1 VKLAFIDFWPNF
13 EVENNYFYYLL
24 EQHYDVEINQRD
36 PDLMFLHTDSYR
48 NLDRKNYVSH
58 PATRVFW
65 TMEGEP
71 PLFDDD
77 TYPPEVSITTTGGVG
92 YGDPNAAATLAT
104 NDSNRKYY
112 YGRCDFALTHDIMD
126 DSRHYRFPYWVY
138 HIDWFNKGNYG
149 GEPNFLIPLDQIA
162 DNEYY
167 NAPKT
172 KFCAHMV
179 SNPTERRLDAH
190 KKLNTYKR
198 VDGHGNCFGQGVSL
212 NDFHGVN
219 SPWEKAKLETLKD
232 YRFSIC
238 FEHKNRAGYHSEK
251 LFHAKVA
258 GTVPIYWGNESVNND
273 FNKKCF
279 INLIDYESIDEMVD
293 YIKHVDQNEDV
304 YQSYAQEPLFV
315 DNVIPDRFRPEA
327 VLQFFKDTVLS
338 TGGGGN

>member
-1 VKLAFIDFWPNF
+1 MKIAFMDFWPNF
-13 EVENNYFYYLL
+13 ERKNNYFYYLL
-24 EQHYDVEINQRD
+24 KSAYEIEINQKN

-48 NLDRKNYVSH
+48 KLDRKNYANH

-71 PLFDDD
+71 PLFDAD
-77 TYPPEVSITTTGGVG
+77 TYPPEISIITTGGVG
-92 YGDPNAAATLAT
+92 YGNPNAPASLAT

-162 DNEYY
+162 DNEYH
-167 NAPKT
+167 NTPKT

-179 SNPTERRLDAH
+179 SNPTERRLNAH
-190 KKLNTYKR
+190 KKLSAYKT
-198 VDGHGNCFGQGVSL
+198 VDGLGNCFDDQTSAGL

-219 SPWEKAKLETLKD
+219 TPWEKLKLEFLKD

-279 INLIDYESIDEMVD
+279 INLVD
-293 YIKHVDQNEDV
+293 YDSVEDLVEYVKYVDSNEDV

-327 VLQFFKDTVLS
+327 VLQFFKDSVLS
-338 TGGGGN
+338 TSK

>member
-1 VKLAFIDFWPNF
+1 MKLAFIDFWPNF

-71 PLFDDD
+71 PLFDAD
-77 TYPPEVSITTTGGVG
+77 TYPPEVSITTTGGIG

-149 GEPNFLIPLDQIA
+149 GEPNFLIPLDQISN
-162 DNEYY
+162 NEYC
-167 NAPKT
+167 NFPKT

-190 KKLNTYKR
+190 KKLNAYKR

-212 NDFHGVN
+212 NDFNGVN

-279 INLIDYESIDEMVD
+279 INLIDYESIDEMVED
-293 YIKHVDQNEDV
+293 IKQIDQDEDR
-304 YQSYAQEPLFV
+304 YQSYANEPLFV

-327 VLQFFKDTVLS
+327 VLGFFKDTVLS
-338 TGGGGN
+338 V

>member
-1 VKLAFIDFWPNF
+1 LGEKVKLAFIDFWPNF

-24 EQHYDVEINQRD
+24 EQHYGVEVNQRD

-48 NLDRKNYVSH
+48 KLDRKNYVNH

-71 PLFDDD
+71 PLFDAD
-77 TYPPEVSITTTGGVG
+77 TYPPEISVITTGGVG
-92 YGDPNAAATLAT
+92 YGDPNSAASLAT

-126 DSRHYRFPYWVY
+126 DPRHYRFPYWAY

-149 GEPNFLIPLDQIA
+149 GEPNFLMPLDQIA
-162 DNEYY
+162 NNEYY
-167 NAPKT
+167 NTPKT

-179 SNPTERRLDAH
+179 SNPTERRLDVH
-190 KKLNTYKR
+190 KKLSAYKR
-198 VDGHGNCFGQGVSL
+198 VDGYGNCFGQGASL

-258 GTVPIYWGNESVNND
+258 GTIPIYWGNESVNND

-279 INLIDYESIDEMVD
+279 INLVD
-293 YIKHVDQNEDV
+293 YDSVEDLVEYVKYVDSNEDV
-304 YQSYAQEPLFV
+304 YQSYANEPLFV

-327 VLQFFKDTVLS
+327 VLNFFKETVLKE
-338 TGGGGN
+338 